1 MSNDSELSRE
11 ELQGLLEIA
20 GELAMQSDQ
29 ELLVQTILQR
39 ACAATGSPDG
49 SVLLYDPVH
58 QGLYFAAAFGAKGP
72 ELMQKWGEQS
82 SQRVPME
89 SNAGRAFTAR
99 QINFES
105 AAGADPEHYKGVD
118 QQTGNRSN
126 SIISVPL
133 LIGEKSI
140 GVLQVLNKTCA
151 EGQPAAYD
159 QHDATLL
166 LRLGELAATA
176 LNHSQLVRKL
186 TAQMGL
192 YARDSADD
200 LVQRLEKPAERE
212 QLTVM
217 FADLRGFTQLCQ
229 LQASD
234 PERTQS
240 IMNDLLTMYA
250 DRVLSRGGIVNKFIG
265 DAVFAI
271 FRGKDAPV
279 RAVRSAF
286 DMLERFDSLR
296 RLWAELCNEDVSFL
310 DLGIGI
316 STGTVAFGA
325 FGSGMVRDFTAIGTI
340 VNLANSLEFAA
351 RNGRRV
357 LVDNAT
363 WNCVRNIVEQYDD
376 PEPFEVVKAG
386 QLIARYRHVHLLQLI
401 PDRPARVFISHSHED
416 REFVEK
422 FITGPLATQGIETWY
437 SNADIIPGQDYVR
450 KIEAGLLRCDWVL
463 VLVTENSATSDWVSD
478 EVNTAMADKRF
489 DERILPL
496 TKGVTNLPKLGSG
509 FGRLESIDL
518 STVTDIGKFLKD
530 FFSRREVELRAASR
544 ATK

>member
-1 MSNDSELSRE
+1 
-11 ELQGLLEIA
+11 
-20 GELAMQSDQ
+20 
-29 ELLVQTILQR
+29 
-39 ACAATGSPDG
+39 
-49 SVLLYDPVH
+49 
-58 QGLYFAAAFGAKGP
+58 
-72 ELMQKWGEQS
+72 
-82 SQRVPME
+82 
-89 SNAGRAFTAR
+89 
-99 QINFES
+99 
-105 AAGADPEHYKGVD
+105 
-118 QQTGNRSN
+118 
-126 SIISVPL
+126 
-133 LIGEKSI
+133 
-140 GVLQVLNKTCA
+140 
-151 EGQPAAYD
+151 
-159 QHDATLL
+159 
-166 LRLGELAATA
+166 
-176 LNHSQLVRKL
+176 
-186 TAQMGL
+186 
-192 YARDSADD
+192 
-200 LVQRLEKPAERE
+200 
-212 QLTVM
+212 
-217 FADLRGFTQLCQ
+217 
-229 LQASD
+229 
-234 PERTQS
+234 
-240 IMNDLLTMYA
+240 
-250 DRVLSRGGIVNKFIG
+250 
-265 DAVFAI
+265 
-271 FRGKDAPV
+271 
-279 RAVRSAF
+279 
-286 DMLERFDSLR
+286 MLERFDSLR

-310 DLGIGI
+310 DRGIGI